1 MTASMIEEVQ
11 LPTEPKMWIC
21 PCCFFS
27 FSELPKFVRHL
38 ELMKKL
44 IDAAQA
50 KATTK

>member
-1 MTASMIEEVQ
+1 MIDEVQ
-11 LPTEPKMWIC
+11 LPAEPRLYIC

-27 FSELPKFVRHL
+27 FNELPKFIRHL

-50 KATTK
+50 KAEKK